1 MRNQTLDRDVCFN
14 ASCSGP
20 IDRPTWSLRPTA
32 SYDRPVGNGP
42 EQKEEGLMGL
52 MKKLRNELVDIIE
65 WIDDSRS
72 TLAWRYPRYQ
82 NEIKNGAELIVREGQ
97 KAVFVY
103 RGQLADQFD
112 PGHYTLVSENLPILS
127 TLQGW
132 KHGFDSPFRSEVYFI
147 NTRPVTDLRWGTPQP
162 VTVRDPDFK
171 MVQIRANGICVV
183 RVDDPAI
190 FLREVIGTDSAVE
203 IDEITELL
211 RRVIIT
217 AFSDMVL
224 ESGLGAIDLQGQQ
237 RSLSEKL
244 RDYVQERVDDEYGLE
259 IPSMEMTI
267 SLPDEITAAM
277 TRGVAK
283 GVETSGY
290 IDNVSDVNK
299 LQQVAAADAMTAAA
313 NNPGGGG
320 AMGDMMGMGMGMAM
334 AGQMAQTLQGSMGG
348 AAPAPAAAMP
358 PPLPSYYVALNGEQA
373 GPFNMEQMRSGLS
386 NGTMKPT
393 DLVWTNGMAGW
404 TAANEVPALAELFAV
419 PPPLPGNT
427 PPPVP
432 PSK

>member
-1 MRNQTLDRDVCFN
+1 
-14 ASCSGP
+14 
-20 IDRPTWSLRPTA
+20 
-32 SYDRPVGNGP
+32 
-42 EQKEEGLMGL
+42 MGL
-52 MKKLRNELVDIIE
+52 MNKLRNELVDIIE

-112 PGHYTLVSENLPILS
+112 PGHYTLESENLPILS

-162 VTVRDPDFK
+162 ITVRDPDFK
-171 MVQIRANGICVV
+171 MVQVRANGICVV
-183 RVDDPAI
+183 RVADPAI

-217 AFSDMVL
+217 AFSDMVM

-237 RSLSEKL
+237 RTLSVKL

-267 SLPDEITAAM
+267 SLPEEITEAM

-313 NNPGGGG
+313 SNPGGGG
-320 AMGDMMGMGMGMAM
+320 VMGDMMGMGMGMAM
-334 AGQMAQTLQGSMGG
+334 AGQMAQTMQGSMGG
-348 AAPAPAAAMP
+348 AAPAPAAAAP
-358 PPLPSYYVALNGEQA
+358 PPLPSYHVALNGEQA
-373 GPFNMEQMRSGLS
+373 GPFNMEQMRAGLS

-393 DLVWTNGMAGW
+393 DLAWTNGMAGW
-404 TAANEVPALAELFAV
+404 TAANEVPALAELFTA
-419 PPPLPGNT
+419 PPPLPGT

-432 PSK
+432 PAN